1 MNGGGSKFFSPLWL
15 LLRTNGL
22 QAWRRLLSF
31 RDQSRLLS
39 AAIMVFVAGY
49 LWLAYLLFYKA
60 MRFVSYFPGLG
71 EVLVERML
79 FLLFAFLFTMLMLSN
94 LIISFTNLFR
104 NRESTYLLTMPVS
117 TDTIFRWKFI
127 ESSILASWAFVFLIA
142 PLVTAF
148 GHSQKA
154 PWHFYPITVT
164 LILLFIVLPTVA
176 GSWFAV
182 LLARFMDRRA
192 FQVAAITVA
201 IGAICYVAFGTA
213 PEQMQDDFEDTRVL
227 GLMDRLLKR
236 TDFAQNPILPSY
248 WLSSGV
254 LRWLEGAFGSAVFFV
269 LVLLSNVL
277 FFGFLSFTR
286 LGKPFYEAASVVQS
300 RGSLFGH
307 WEWFRKWRDFKGER
321 RYEIGFLERAFAVFK
336 GWLPGDVRAMLVK
349 DIRVFWRDT
358 TQWGQTLM
366 LFGLLGVYIINLRH
380 FSQQLTAPFWIHV
393 VSYLN
398 LGASALNLA
407 TLTTR
412 FVYPQFSLEGRR
424 VWIVGMAPI
433 GLPKVVTAKYW
444 LTTIASLGVTLGL
457 TVLSCHM
464 LQLPWERTVMFS
476 LAITVMT
483 LTLNGLA
490 VGLGVLYPNFRE
502 ENPSKIVSGFGGT
515 FCLVLSFLYI
525 VASVVLLAMG
535 TPWPGASDVDLG
547 KVLFGWVGFGLL
559 SVLLGWVPLKL
570 GLKRAAHFEY

>member
-1 MNGGGSKFFSPLWL
+1 MNGGDSKFFSPLWL
-15 LLRTNGL
+15 LVRTNGL

-31 RDQSRLLS
+31 RDQSLLLS
-39 AAIMVFVAGY
+39 TAIMVFVAGY

-79 FLLFAFLFTMLMLSN
+79 YLLFAFLFTMLMLSN

-117 TDTIFRWKFI
+117 TETIFRWKFI

-201 IGAICYVAFGTA
+201 IGAVCFVAFGTA

-248 WLSSGV
+248 WLSSGI

-307 WEWFRKWRDFKGER
+307 WEWFRKWRDFKGQR
-321 RYEIGFLERAFAVFK
+321 RYEIGFMERAFAVFK

-424 VWIVGMAPI
+424 VWIVGMAPL
-433 GLPKVVTAKYW
+433 GLPKVVSAKYW

-464 LQLPWERTVMFS
+464 LQLPWDRTVMFAM
-476 LAITVMT
+476 AITVMT
-483 LTLNGLA
+483 FTLNGLA

-535 TPWPGASDVDLG
+535 TPWPGASDVELG
-547 KVLFGWVGFGLL
+547 KVLTGWVGFGLL

>member
-1 MNGGGSKFFSPLWL
+1 MNGGSSKFFSPLWL

-79 FLLFAFLFTMLMLSN
+79 YLLFAFLFTMLMLSN

-127 ESSILASWAFVFLIA
+127 ESSILASWAFIFLIA

-236 TDFAQNPILPSY
+236 TDFAQNPVLPSY

-476 LAITVMT
+476 LAIIVMT